1 MDLME
6 KAESLGW
13 VDNFE
18 DETGYY
24 NSYVTDQIELECL
37 EVLED
42 NGYAAIESVD
52 VPQEPGSYYVEG

>member
-13 VDNFE
+13 VDDFE
-18 DETGYY
+18 DETGNY

-37 EVLED
+37 DVLRD
-42 NGYAAIESVD
+42 NGYNIIERMSV
-52 VPQEPGSYYVEG
+52 SL